1 MRLLC
6 HFEGTQY
13 IACGEILVSFD
24 HAISGDIRQFE
35 FQHGKSSQ
43 IIAVAISIDGK
54 FVYAAYSNKFIC
66 CWDVL
71 TGKVLG
77 NVQHS
82 KRPTAIVYV
91 ATSPIRTALIISDK
105 AGLIWGMDVPLF
117 QKQVLLAGH
126 TASVITDMATH
137 GKYIATA
144 DRDEK
149 VRISNFPRMD
159 MIQSFCMEHTNVVTS
174 TTFMNLHESSLL
186 LSCGWDHRLC
196 LWNYMTGEVVDT
208 VHYELLNRDTCKAAL
223 SLNQETGEDSEAIP
237 NNNEV
242 FEPSTGTITDFNIET
257 DAPEDLA
264 EKSYDEN
271 IAGSYPV
278 KVVTSLNSAIVAVIF
293 KNDKN
298 VKFYNIQKTVIDG
311 GYSFGAEIIKELL
324 AVPCDVCFTNSDD
337 LIVLL
342 PKPFFLQII
351 SLSLSNGRPDNLAA
365 AVPAIQINEFNDMF
379 FIVSAFQKVCMNQG
393 FEFFQQLVS
402 TEDGVDAEKGAF
414 KNFSFFFLNINANR
428 FILP

>member
-24 HAISGDIRQFE
+24 HATSGDVRQFE
-35 FQHGKSSQ
+35 FEHGKSSQ

-66 CWDVL
+66 CWVVL

-77 NVQHS
+77 SIQHS

-91 ATSPIRTALIISDK
+91 ATSPTRTALIVSDK

-126 TASVITDMATH
+126 TASVITDMATD
-137 GKYIATA
+137 GKYVATA

-149 VRISNFPRMD
+149 IRISNFPRMD

-174 TTFMNLHESSLL
+174 TTFIKLQENSLL

-196 LWNYMTGEVVDT
+196 LWNHMTGEIIDT
-208 VHYELLNRDTCKAAL
+208 VQYELPHRDVCKIVL
-223 SLNQETGEDSEAIP
+223 SLNHEILRGEDSVIP
-237 NNNEV
+237 NNSTV
-242 FEPSTGTITDFNIET
+242 FEPSTEVATEFDIEKDT
-257 DAPEDLA
+257 PEDVA
-264 EKSYDEN
+264 EKTYDEN

-293 KNDKN
+293 KNDKC
-298 VKFYNIQKTVIDG
+298 VKLYNINRTAIVG
-311 GYSFGAEIIKELL
+311 GYSFGGEVIKELL

-342 PKPFFLQII
+342 PKPFFLQIFT
-351 SLSLSNGRPDNLAA
+351 LSLLNGGSHNLTTAA
-365 AVPAIQINEFNDMF
+365 IPIIEINEFNDKSL
-379 FIVSAFQKVCMNQG
+379 IVSAFQKVCIDQG

-402 TEDGVDAEKGAF
+402 TEDGVDAEKGAYE
-414 KNFSFFFLNINANR
+414 KFSSFL
-428 FILP
+428 ILKIMS